1 MDADDAHRVLFIPN
15 SLTKKSPFVHKK
27 LYHEISPKSIVIYR
41 NTNSN
46 KENNNRES
54 NTIKKYLIDS
64 LFNQKNEKNNIYEKK
79 KINNNNKSS
88 LLIKKIND
96 IKMKLLKQANFNINK
111 LKKYPITIPK
121 ISSFLNNKEG
131 ELNSFYLTS
140 PNISNNIKVYLKVMA
155 YQYIINPFIFKFN
168 GKMKLLNHS
177 ISISKK
183 KNILESKLNLSIRL
197 IDILSYKTAKK
208 YTICLSNIFS
218 WLNNNN
224 LIKNFYNFEYHQ
236 NKRRNNIFWIYKEC
250 TSFNYNVVNKPI
262 IMPVPPFN
270 QNDII
275 KISINLISYMGFIN
289 FESFKWN
296 DLKIKLINDNFDM
309 LNYNPIK
316 KNKELNE
323 FDLSKFCEAEILKNS
338 WKNFHEEEN
347 LSENFV
353 QNINNILVLFS
364 PFLRPLEIKWD
375 NIGYYLTR
383 IKFKCVKIGEIN
395 NNNFRDFLNY
405 IIRIVPREE
414 NIINE
419 VRKNNLIYDN
429 ENNEYLYMKLDDI
442 LVFYFSLSD
451 ISENISDEF
460 DID

>member
-15 SLTKKSPFVHKK
+15 SLTKKSPFNHNK
-27 LYHEISPKSIVIYR
+27 LYHEISPKSIVTYR
-41 NTNSN
+41 NNNSN

-54 NTIKKYLIDS
+54 NSIKKYLIDS
-64 LFNQKNEKNNIYEKK
+64 LINQNNEKHNEKN
-79 KINNNNKSS
+79 KINNNKSS

-96 IKMKLLKQANFNINK
+96 IKLKLLKQANFNINK
-111 LKKYPITIPK
+111 LKKYPITLPK

-131 ELNSFYLTS
+131 ELNSFYITS

-177 ISISKK
+177 ISISKN
-183 KNILESKLNLSIRL
+183 KNILDAKLNLSIRL
-197 IDILSYKTAKK
+197 IDILSYKTSKK
-208 YTICLSNIFS
+208 YTIRLSNIFS
-218 WLNNNN
+218 WLNNDT

-275 KISINLISYMGFIN
+275 KISINLISYIGFIS

-338 WKNFHEEEN
+338 WKNFHEKEE

-353 QNINNILVLFS
+353 QNINNILELFF
-364 PFLRPLEIKWD
+364 PYLIPLEIKWD

-383 IKFKCVKIGEIN
+383 IKFKCVRIGEIN
-395 NNNFRDFLNY
+395 NNNVRDFLNY
-405 IIRIVPREE
+405 VIRIVSKDE

-442 LVFYFSLSD
+442 LIFYFSLSD
-451 ISENISDEF
+451 ISENINDDL

>member
-15 SLTKKSPFVHKK
+15 SLTKKSPFNHNK
-27 LYHEISPKSIVIYR
+27 LYHEISPKSIVTYR
-41 NTNSN
+41 NNNSN

-54 NTIKKYLIDS
+54 NSIKKYLIDS
-64 LFNQKNEKNNIYEKK
+64 LINQNNEKHNEKN
-79 KINNNNKSS
+79 KINNNKSS

-96 IKMKLLKQANFNINK
+96 IKLKLLKQANFNINK
-111 LKKYPITIPK
+111 LKKYPITLPK

-131 ELNSFYLTS
+131 ELNSFYITS

-177 ISISKK
+177 ISISKN
-183 KNILESKLNLSIRL
+183 KNILDAKLNLSIRL
-197 IDILSYKTAKK
+197 IDILSYKTSKK
-208 YTICLSNIFS
+208 YTIRLSNIFS
-218 WLNNNN
+218 WLNNDT

-275 KISINLISYMGFIN
+275 KISINLISYIGFIS

-338 WKNFHEEEN
+338 WKNFHEKEE

-353 QNINNILVLFS
+353 QNINNILELFS
-364 PFLRPLEIKWD
+364 PYLIPLEIKWD

-383 IKFKCVKIGEIN
+383 IKFKCVRIGEIN
-395 NNNFRDFLNY
+395 NNNVRDFLNY
-405 IIRIVPREE
+405 VIRIVSKDE

-451 ISENISDEF
+451 ISENINDDL

>member
-15 SLTKKSPFVHKK
+15 SLTKKSPFNHNK
-27 LYHEISPKSIVIYR
+27 LYHEISPKSIVTYR
-41 NTNSN
+41 NNNSN

-54 NTIKKYLIDS
+54 NSIKKYLIDS
-64 LFNQKNEKNNIYEKK
+64 LINQNNEKHNEKN
-79 KINNNNKSS
+79 KINNNKSS

-111 LKKYPITIPK
+111 LKKYPITLPK

-131 ELNSFYLTS
+131 ELNSFYITS

-177 ISISKK
+177 ISISKN
-183 KNILESKLNLSIRL
+183 KNILDAKLNLSIRL
-197 IDILSYKTAKK
+197 IDILSYKTSKK
-208 YTICLSNIFS
+208 YTIRLSNIFS
-218 WLNNNN
+218 WLNNDT

-275 KISINLISYMGFIN
+275 KISINLISYIGFIS

-338 WKNFHEEEN
+338 WKNFHEKEE

-353 QNINNILVLFS
+353 QNINNILELFS
-364 PFLRPLEIKWD
+364 PYLIPLEIKWD

-383 IKFKCVKIGEIN
+383 IKFKCVRIGEIN
-395 NNNFRDFLNY
+395 NNNVRDFLNY
-405 IIRIVPREE
+405 VIRIVSKDE

-442 LVFYFSLSD
+442 LIFYFSLSD
-451 ISENISDEF
+451 ISENINDDL